1 MSDSLV
7 VRLLGL
13 EDYDRFMSVWRSAG
27 LHSLRPKGR
36 DSRAAIARQLATGTH
51 TLLGLEL
58 KGELVAVVLAT
69 HDGRKGWINRL
80 CVQPLYRRR
89 GYGALLVAEAE
100 RVLRDQGMTVIA
112 ALIEPGNDASL
123 ALFSNLGYV
132 ESTGLHYVSKRDSE
146 DA

>member
-1 MSDSLV
+1 MSDGIV

-13 EDYDRFMSVWRSAG
+13 EDYDRFMDVWLPAG

-36 DSRAAIARQLATGTH
+36 DSRAAIAQQLATGTH
-51 TLLGLEL
+51 TLLGLEF

-80 CVQPLYRRR
+80 CVRPKYRRR
-89 GYGALLVAEAE
+89 GYGARLVAEAE
-100 RVLRDQGMTVIA
+100 RALHEQGMTVIA
-112 ALIEPGNDASL
+112 ALIEPGNDVSL
-123 ALFSNLGYV
+123 TLFSKLGYV
-132 ESTGLHYVSKRDSE
+132 ESPGMHYVSKRDSE